1 MKYIE
6 NFPIIIL
13 AFEFIIILVNW
24 AAIQLKIYELL
35 YPLSIIALIGTFILI
50 LSFLI
55 EFYKSIKKAKDGNTN
70 VEKI

>member
-70 VEKI
+70 VGKI